1 MDHPGNLYVVA
12 APSGAGKSS
21 LVKALLA
28 QDPRL
33 QVSVSHT
40 TRSPR
45 GQEQNGREY
54 YFISPTAFDAMVD
67 ADGFVE
73 WAHVHNHR
81 YGTSRQEI
89 ETRIRAG
96 ADIVLEIDYQGAL
109 QIKSLFPNAVIIFIL
124 PPSLEE
130 LKNRLIKRGED
141 AEAVIALRMKNAGE
155 EIAQAPKFDFVI
167 INDLFER
174 ALADL
179 QMVVHAQRLRYPA
192 LRRSR
197 PETFQ
202 ALRLA

>member
-21 LVKALLA
+21 LVKALLS

-54 YFISPTAFDAMVD
+54 YFVSPAAFDAMIAAD
-67 ADGFVE
+67 AFVE
-73 WAHVHNHR
+73 WAHVHSHR

-89 ETRIRAG
+89 ENRIRAG
-96 ADIVLEIDYQGAL
+96 TDIVLEIDYQGAL
-109 QIKSLFPNAVIIFIL
+109 QIKALFPNAVIIFIL

-130 LKNRLIKRGED
+130 LRNRLIKRGED
-141 AEAVIALRMKNAGE
+141 AESVISLRMENAE
-155 EIAQAPKFDFVI
+155 VEIADGKVGLEMLKKVPV
-167 INDLFER
+167 
-174 ALADL
+174 
-179 QMVVHAQRLRYPA
+179 
-192 LRRSR
+192 
-197 PETFQ
+197 
-202 ALRLA
+202 